1 LAKRDRLKICVNH
14 RQSLGFTLI
23 EQLVALLIVAVLSAI
38 ALPSFLNQRDKAE
51 VAHAT
56 LIAQS
61 FVVPLLEYRLRH
73 GNFPPDTNANVA
85 PVGLEDVWV
94 AAAAAPMRSPFDY
107 EHHGLGNGSG
117 GGNGA
122 DMGQCLIM
130 ITWFGKNQIR
140 DPATS
145 VYSAI
150 ASGDDVIVRV
160 ATYDCDQPR
169 RSIR

>member
-1 LAKRDRLKICVNH
+1 MAKRDRFKICVNH
-14 RQSLGFTLI
+14 WQPLGFTLI
-23 EQLVALLIVAVLSAI
+23 EQLAAILIVAVLSAI
-38 ALPSFLNQRDKAE
+38 ALPSYLNQKDKAE

-61 FVVPLLEYRLRH
+61 FVVPLLEYRLMH
-73 GNFPPDTNANVA
+73 GNFPPDVNANVA

-94 AAAAAPMRSPFDY
+94 NGSAAPLRSPFDY
-107 EHHGLGNGSG
+107 EHHGLGNGG
-117 GGNGA
+117 GDG
-122 DMGQCLIM
+122 MGQCLIM

-150 ASGDDVIVRV
+150 ASGDDVIIRV